1 MALGVGASVDGRL
14 MMGDLLWRRHR
25 ALRSVGVGSVGIV
38 GIAGRA
44 AKAILGW
51 IHWETGG

>member
-1 MALGVGASVDGRL
+1 MALGVGAWVDGRL
-14 MMGDLLWRRHR
+14 MMGDLLLGRHR
-25 ALRSVGVGSVGIV
+25 ALRSVGVGSVGVV

-44 AKAILGW
+44 AKAVLGW